1 METSGLRPDAEQ
13 RIASLIHPDS
23 IMPDGVTGEYWTVT
37 LAGPVSMTVGVV
49 IQIKVP
55 YQALAWRVVPAT
67 LLAQFA
73 SPTILKQWQHQLIVL
88 EEALSAKETASPYPN
103 NIIYSDPL
111 PFRYPEAQVALTELF
126 QEFCGELLTETP
138 SPSPSSERKGPPP
151 KHRTKI

>member
-1 METSGLRPDAEQ
+1 
-13 RIASLIHPDS
+13 
-23 IMPDGVTGEYWTVT
+23 MPDGVTGEYWTVT

-49 IQIKVP
+49 IQINSP
-55 YQALAWRVVPAT
+55 YHALACRLVPTA
-67 LLAQFA
+67 LLAKFA

-88 EEALSAKETASPYPN
+88 EEALNAKETASPYPN

-138 SPSPSSERKGPPP
+138 NPSPSSEHKGPPP
-151 KHRTKI
+151 KRRTKI